1 MAPDPASRIRAPRT
15 RPSRRA
21 QRHCHRR
28 GQRFARP
35 RCVHSLGR
43 AGPAWE
49 ADRGDGATDRRHRR
63 DPPSVGGIAAT
74 AGDLWTF
81 SAGAG
86 RAATRRSGTPPRRFR
101 KCRLLR
107 GLYRHTKA
115 GSPRQAHSSSLQTGR
130 RQPQI
135 SMRHNGRTGVAP
147 WSGGNSR
154 PLLRRRY
161 CTQRNSLRTYSRAR
175 SRPAPSQVPP
185 LTRHGHNAVHRPGL
199 RGQ

>member
-1 MAPDPASRIRAPRT
+1 MSEVSRWMPASACSTASPSDRGGSRSRLSDTCSRT

-28 GQRFARP
+28 GQRLARP

-135 SMRHNGRTGVAP
+135 SMRHNA
-147 WSGGNSR
+147 
-154 PLLRRRY
+154 
-161 CTQRNSLRTYSRAR
+161 RTYSRAR